1 MSSPRIAPPTKSR
14 VLPSGNT
21 IHAIIM
27 PSHVQELAAMSSAM
41 SFKSLIA
48 CSFVSLLTTPCPT
61 LLHWLPQRLPARA
74 A

>member
-1 MSSPRIAPPTKSR
+1 MQTPTKSR

-27 PSHVQELAAMSSAM
+27 PSHVHDEAEMSSAM
-41 SFKSLIA
+41 SFKSFIA
-48 CSFVSLLTTPCPT
+48 CSFVSPLMTPRLPP
-61 LLHWLPQRLPARA
+61 LRLLPQRLPARA